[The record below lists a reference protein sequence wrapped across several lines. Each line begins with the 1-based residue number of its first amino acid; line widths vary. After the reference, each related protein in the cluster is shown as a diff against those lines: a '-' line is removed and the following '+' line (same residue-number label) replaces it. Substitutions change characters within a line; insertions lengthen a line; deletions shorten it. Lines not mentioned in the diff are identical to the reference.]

1 VKGTDRLILSVLLV
15 GGLAVAFYLM
25 VLAPK
30 REEAS
35 KLTDE
40 VEQLEAS
47 VAQQERVVEFAE
59 AAKQDFPRYYGRLAV
74 LGKAVPEAADSASL
88 LVQLSRI
95 SSNADVEFRGLQ
107 LAEGSTAASSAAP
120 PAGTA
125 PTEGAASVEP
135 SATDVPPA
143 DAAAAVPPA
152 DPAAAGSTA
161 SAGST
166 ATAGSTAASAPP
178 TPATEAIAASLP
190 IGATVGPAGLG
201 TLPYELTFRGQFF
214 QVADFIAGLDRLVDM
229 REGGHVAADG
239 RLLTI
244 DGFALSRD
252 ERQGFPWLEA
262 SFTVT
267 SYVAPLGQGLTAG
280 ATPTAPAPAVPTAPA
295 ATPTSATG
303 VTP

>member
-1 VKGTDRLILSVLLV
+1 MKGTDRLILSVLLV

-35 KLTDE
+35 KLSDE

-135 SATDVPPA
+135 SATDVPPV
-143 DAAAAVPPA
+143 DA
-152 DPAAAGSTA
+152 AAAGSTA
-161 SAGST
+161 SSGST

-295 ATPTSATG
+295 ATATSATG